1 MGELRSC
8 QSVHGSASA
17 VARLTGVLR
26 PVDFA
31 GASNT
36 ANSAI
41 GISARGMYPASRVSA
56 RPLSRPSQ
64 PHPWRPRLVQRFL
77 NEVVYDVS
85 ASQITVT
92 NIGVPSSFNPGT
104 FNGPVFTDTSRDP
117 HITNVVLDAAS
128 NLLGTPSWTSN
139 TISVNFEGLPFPANA
154 LVIFDITFAPEPAS
168 LTLLGVSVAGL
179 GLFRLR
185 RKRS

>member
-1 MGELRSC
+1 MRKLYSPLVALTVALATTG
-8 QSVHGSASA
+8 
-17 VARLTGVLR
+17 VARAGWTGDDVHVAQYFPDTSTLLQDLGTLTVPG
-26 PVDFA
+26 
-31 GASNT
+31 NT
-36 ANSAI
+36 SI
-41 GISARGMYPASRVSA
+41 
-56 RPLSRPSQ
+56 
-64 PHPWRPRLVQRFL
+64 L

-154 LVIFDITFAPEPAS
+154 LAIFDITFAPEPAS